1 MRLELR
7 AENKTER
14 FFLAIIFSL
23 LSVLK
28 MKQVYSAPQY
38 LIKKKK
44 ISTNMKS
51 IFYLII
57 LIICINNLLNYL

>member
-23 LSVLK
+23 LSVFK

-38 LIKKKK
+38 LIQKKKD
-44 ISTNMKS
+44 
-51 IFYLII
+51 FYKYEVDFLSNY
-57 LIICINNLLNYL
+57 INNLY